1 MRKTILILGAICGLL
16 TVACGQSYK
25 GFDFY
30 FNGGLYRGHSYNATY
45 YNGNNN
51 EINIGRVL
59 GNEIL
64 KNEIDR
70 NIAENAGV
78 ILDSKGVHLEELPRR
93 MHYDWSFVF
102 GLGAAYRITPT
113 LALTATVG
121 QVKLKTTGTAVFGYN
136 KGVIGNQNADYLN
149 YPIIGRE
156 KRSFLEIGLR
166 YTEETGNKFQWFYE
180 FALQLNSVKVENADL
195 VVEGKSYSMID
206 YYGGA
211 KYDPTITQ
219 VEIDPMLGGVGFG
232 GLVCAGLNIK
242 VNEWGALAPFAQ
254 LQYSSYHLGEFR
266 HFKPNLYFGVR
277 IIVKDYLFA

>member
-1 MRKTILILGAICGLL
+1 MKQLIIFGILGLL
-16 TVACGQSYK
+16 SASVYAQSYK

-45 YNGNNN
+45 YNGNNDD
-51 EINIGRVL
+51 INIGRIL
-59 GNEIL
+59 NNDIL

-70 NIAENAGV
+70 NIAGNAGV
-78 ILDSKGVHLEELPRR
+78 ILDSKGVHLEELPAR
-93 MHYDWSFVF
+93 MHYDWSFIF
-102 GLGAAYRITPT
+102 ELGAAYRLTPT
-113 LALTATVG
+113 LALNASVG

-149 YPIIGRE
+149 YPLIGKE
-156 KRSFLEIGLR
+156 KRSFLEVGLR
-166 YTEETGNKFQWFYE
+166 YTEETDGKFQWFYE
-180 FALQLNSVKVENADL
+180 FALQLNSVKIENADL

-219 VEIDPMLGGVGFG
+219 VDIDPMLGGVGFG
-232 GLVCAGLNIK
+232 GAVGVGMNIK
-242 VNEWGALAPFAQ
+242 VNEWAALSPFAQ
-254 LQYSSYHLGEFR
+254 LHYSRFHLGEYK
-266 HFKPNLYFGVR
+266 HFKPNCYFGVR